1 MRFYLRNDISGGGGW
16 GDWPSKGGIQG
27 GQIYTWLRGGQRFQE
42 SKNEQFD
49 WLNFTFT
56 KTELNGKN
64 LHKIRT
70 AFFFRFE
77 KKYISFSSS
86 SNTRISYFKIIKTS
100 VIPWLF
106 RISCIIFARTI
117 NCEPPCIYVPL
128 VESRY
133 GLQLQLVGE
142 TSGCS
147 YNRRPPPHSR
157 RE

>member
-1 MRFYLRNDISGGGGW
+1 MFYSLIIPCFFIYYTRYVYDI
-16 GDWPSKGGIQG
+16 
-27 GQIYTWLRGGQRFQE
+27 Y
-42 SKNEQFD
+42 
-49 WLNFTFT
+49 
-56 KTELNGKN
+56 
-64 LHKIRT
+64 
-70 AFFFRFE
+70 
-77 KKYISFSSS
+77 
-86 SNTRISYFKIIKTS
+86 
-100 VIPWLF
+100 
-106 RISCIIFARTI
+106 TI